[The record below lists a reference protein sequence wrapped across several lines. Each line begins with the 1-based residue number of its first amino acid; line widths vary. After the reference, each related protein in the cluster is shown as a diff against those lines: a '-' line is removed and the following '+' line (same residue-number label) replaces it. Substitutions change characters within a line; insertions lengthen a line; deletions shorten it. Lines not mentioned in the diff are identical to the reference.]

1 MFSAKEARSFLQNK
15 ENPGWRARRTVW
27 VIVVHCI
34 ALLLIDFS
42 LSTCTSSRELR
53 LRLHVFSR
61 HRCGVPS
68 LILLLIDSFSCV
80 LDAYNGVH
88 CWCLLVFLYLFTH
101 RPMVGQDEIHIHM
114 YIHMCIS
121 KPVSCFSL
129 RPGRSVVVLSYFPF
143 VSVIV
148 WWFQLGCN
156 IGDVL
161 RSCVSLLS
169 VAT

>member
-1 MFSAKEARSFLQNK
+1 MLTMAYTAGVFLFFC
-15 ENPGWRARRTVW
+15 T
-27 VIVVHCI
+27 CS
-34 ALLLIDFS
+34 LIDQ
-42 LSTCTSSRELR
+42 
-53 LRLHVFSR
+53 
-61 HRCGVPS
+61 
-68 LILLLIDSFSCV
+68 
-80 LDAYNGVH
+80 
-88 CWCLLVFLYLFTH
+88 LLVTIRY
-101 RPMVGQDEIHIHM
+101 I

-161 RSCVSLLS
+161 RGCVPLLS
-169 VAT
+169 VAA